1 MPCGS
6 CGATVTRPEF
16 TATGSSES
24 CAHVH
29 RASREIRESAL
40 SGDNRSRCRCS
51 RPPLKLLRCAKGDP
65 LAFHAL
71 VVDDSSA
78 VRAFVRASLENADF
92 ARVEEAGTGF
102 EALRFLATHAF
113 DVVIV
118 DVNMPDINGLELL
131 SFMKK
136 SPRQQGARKILI
148 STQAGGL
155 DSQRGAELGADAFL
169 KKPFTVDE
177 LRELVSSLLRPAEGV
192 SG

>member
-1 MPCGS
+1 M
-6 CGATVTRPEF
+6 V
-16 TATGSSES
+16 
-24 CAHVH
+24 
-29 RASREIRESAL
+29 
-40 SGDNRSRCRCS
+40 
-51 RPPLKLLRCAKGDP
+51 
-65 LAFHAL
+65 FHAL
-71 VVDDSSA
+71 IVDDSSA
-78 VRAFVRASLENADF
+78 VRAFVRASLESADF

-102 EALRFLATHAF
+102 EALRILATHAF

-155 DSQRGAELGADAFL
+155 DSQRGVELGADAFL

-177 LRELVSSLLRPAEGV
+177 LRELVSRLLAPVEGV

>member
-1 MPCGS
+1 
-6 CGATVTRPEF
+6 V
-16 TATGSSES
+16 
-24 CAHVH
+24 
-29 RASREIRESAL
+29 I
-40 SGDNRSRCRCS
+40 
-51 RPPLKLLRCAKGDP
+51 
-65 LAFHAL
+65 FHAL
-71 VVDDSSA
+71 IVDDSSA
-78 VRAFVRASLENADF
+78 VRAFVRASLESADF

-102 EALRFLATHAF
+102 EALRILATHAF

-155 DSQRGAELGADAFL
+155 DSQRGVELGADAFL

-177 LRELVSSLLRPAEGV
+177 LRELVSRLLAPVEGV